1 MISGL
6 SELTLLVEASEKSGP
21 LITARLA
28 LEQGRD
34 VYAVPGPLIGGCHR
48 LIRHRA
54 TLVTCVAEV
63 AEELGWSLAR
73 SANATEL
80 ARD

>member
-6 SELTLLVEASEKSGP
+6 SELTVLVEASEKSGP
-21 LITARLA
+21 LITARFA

-34 VYAVPGPLIGGCHR
+34 VYAVPGPSIGGCHR

-63 AEELGWSLAR
+63 AEEFGWSLAR
-73 SANATEL
+73 SANDTEL